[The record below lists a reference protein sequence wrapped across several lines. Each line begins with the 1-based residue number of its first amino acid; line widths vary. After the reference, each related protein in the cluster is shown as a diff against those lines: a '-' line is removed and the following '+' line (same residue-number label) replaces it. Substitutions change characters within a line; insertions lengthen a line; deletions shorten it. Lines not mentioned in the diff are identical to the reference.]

1 MTGTP
6 KEEEATVERPQAE
19 TTAVGPTSAESSP
32 VDETPPDQTAAATPT
47 AARRPIPWARVVAYG
62 VVPALVL
69 VLVAAGGYLYSR
81 NSTADATDRAREDSV
96 AAARSIAISMLTYEP
111 QTVEQQLA
119 AAEEQLTGSFRDT
132 YGSLID
138 TVVVPDAKERQ
149 IAAVTDVPAAA
160 SVSAETDHAVVLLF
174 VNQTVTVGAEPPTKT
189 ASSVRVMLDKVGDQW
204 LISEYQPI

>member
-6 KEEEATVERPQAE
+6 KEEEATVEQPEAG
-19 TTAVGPTSAESSP
+19 TTTVEATSAESSP
-32 VDETPPDQTAAATPT
+32 VDQTPADQTAAATPT

-62 VVPALVL
+62 VLPPLAL
-69 VLVAAGGYLYSR
+69 VLVAAGGYLYWR
-81 NSTADATDRAREDSV
+81 NSTADAANRAREDSV

>member
-6 KEEEATVERPQAE
+6 KEEEATVEQPEAG
-19 TTAVGPTSAESSP
+19 TTTVEATSAESSP
-32 VDETPPDQTAAATPT
+32 VDQTPADQTAAATPT

-62 VVPALVL
+62 VLPALAL
-69 VLVAAGGYLYSR
+69 VLVAAGGYLYWR
-81 NSTADATDRAREDSV
+81 NSTADAANRAREDSV

>member
-6 KEEEATVERPQAE
+6 KEEEATVEQPEAG
-19 TTAVGPTSAESSP
+19 TTTVEATSAESSP
-32 VDETPPDQTAAATPT
+32 VDQTPADQTAAATPT

-62 VVPALVL
+62 VLPPLAL
-69 VLVAAGGYLYSR
+69 VLVAAGGYLYWR
-81 NSTADATDRAREDSV
+81 NSTADAANRAREDSV

-160 SVSAETDHAVVLLF
+160 SVSAETDHAMVLLF

>member
-6 KEEEATVERPQAE
+6 DEEEATVEQPEAE
-19 TTAVGPTSAESSP
+19 TTAVGPTIAESSP
-32 VDETPPDQTAAATPT
+32 VDETPADQTAAATPT

-62 VVPALVL
+62 VLPALAL
-69 VLVAAGGYLYSR
+69 VLVAAGGYLHWR

>member
-6 KEEEATVERPQAE
+6 KKEEATVEPPEAE

-32 VDETPPDQTAAATPT
+32 VDETPADQTAAATPT

-69 VLVAAGGYLYSR
+69 VLVAAGGYLYWR
-81 NSTADATDRAREDSV
+81 NSTAHAANRAREDSV

-132 YGSLID
+132 YSSLID

-149 IAAVTDVPAAA
+149 IAAVTSVPAAA
-160 SVSAETDHAVVLLF
+160 SISAETDHAVVLLF
-174 VNQTVTVGAEPPTKT
+174 VNQTVTVGAEPPSNT
-189 ASSVRVMLDKVGDQW
+189 ASSIRVMLDKVGDQW